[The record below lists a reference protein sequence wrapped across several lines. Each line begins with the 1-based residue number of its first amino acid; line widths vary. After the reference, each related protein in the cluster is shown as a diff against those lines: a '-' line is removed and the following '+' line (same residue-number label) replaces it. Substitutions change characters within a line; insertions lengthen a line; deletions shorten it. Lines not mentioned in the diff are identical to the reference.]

1 MTAAILGGLR
11 VVDLSWGL
19 AGPVASQIL
28 AEAGADVVKV
38 ERPGGD
44 PIRRLAPAAF
54 ATWNRSKRSVVID
67 LTEAEGRARLS
78 RLIDAA
84 DVLVHGFRPSR
95 AKDWGL
101 DDETLLARCPRL
113 VVCSINGYPPGH
125 QDAELPGW
133 DLLIQARE
141 GLCDTQACWHDGP
154 FAWAF
159 PAPSWGAA
167 YLGAAGIVARLIHR
181 ERSGRGGP
189 AHTSLAQG
197 VHLLENM
204 MWNRAER
211 PSPSLLQG
219 RPGEIPFPQVAMYRC
234 ADDQWLQIMNPA
246 DRVDLS
252 QLPLMQAT
260 LATLEIDPSRFDA
273 DVMQVAMLQHPSEA
287 WLAEIRAADVPVELI
302 VEPGEIFRH
311 PDVLAND
318 YVVALED
325 AAFGATRQA
334 NAPFRT
340 TPPPQ
345 VARPAPRLDEH
356 ADEILAE
363 LESLAVSAG
372 EDGTPGPASPPAPPE
387 GASHPLDGIRVV
399 DFGAFLAGPL
409 APMLLADLGA
419 DVVKVEPVA
428 GDPVR
433 GWRDSFYVA
442 CNRGKR
448 GLALDLR
455 HPDAATVR
463 DRLIDWADVV
473 HHNIRMKA
481 AKRLG
486 LDEPSV
492 RARNERA
499 IFSHGSAYGLRG
511 ERADWPGYDSVFQA
525 MAGWNVAMAGEGNPP
540 VFNQLGTL
548 DSLTATS
555 SAIATLLAVFHRE
568 RTGEAGSTWSA
579 LLNTATFTAS
589 ETLLELERDRVAEVA
604 RLDHE
609 QLGFGAGYRL
619 YEVADGWVV
628 VIAPTEQA
636 LRELRTIARVDDDSG
651 LAAALGAWKKA
662 DLAHAAQAASLIVE
676 PVREAYW
683 LDAWDDPENRRTG
696 MVASYEQAEWGRMEQ
711 FGAFWAFGDLDLS
724 LSRACPSLGQHT
736 RELLAELGF
745 DEARIE
751 TLASDGVVRSDPCPA

>member
-1 MTAAILGGLR
+1 MSEAILDGLR
-11 VVDLSWGL
+11 IVDLSWGL

-44 PIRRLAPAAF
+44 PLRRLAPAAF
-54 ATWNRSKRSVVID
+54 ATWNRSKRSVVLD
-67 LTEAEGRARLS
+67 LSAAEERSRLLG
-78 RLIDAA
+78 LIDAA
-84 DVLVHGFRPSR
+84 DVVVHGFRPAR
-95 AKDWGL
+95 AKAWGL
-101 DDETLLARCPRL
+101 DDETLLARRPQL

-125 QDAELPGW
+125 QDAEVPGW

-167 YLGAAGIVARLIHR
+167 YLAAAGIVARLIHR

-204 MWNRAER
+204 MWNRAEK

-234 ADDQWLQIMNPA
+234 ADGQWLQIMNPA

-252 QLPLMQAT
+252 QLPLMQTT
-260 LATLEIDPSRFDA
+260 LAALDIAPSDFDA
-273 DVMQVAMLQHPSEA
+273 DVMQVAMLQQPSAA

-302 VEPGEIFRH
+302 AQPGDIFRH
-311 PDVLAND
+311 EEVIAND
-318 YVVALED
+318 FVVELED
-325 AAFGATRQA
+325 AEFGATRQA
-334 NAPFRT
+334 KAPFET
-340 TPPPQ
+340 TPPSR
-345 VARPAPRLDEH
+345 VARSAPRLDEH
-356 ADEILAE
+356 AEEVFSELAGRAPDDASMAPSPDE
-363 LESLAVSAG
+363 AG
-372 EDGTPGPASPPAPPE
+372 DAAGR
-387 GASHPLDGIRVV
+387 HPLEGVRVV

-419 DVVKVEPVA
+419 DVVKVESVA

-455 HPDAATVR
+455 NPNASPVR
-463 DRLIDWADVV
+463 DQLIEWADVV
-473 HHNIRMKA
+473 HHNIRMSA

-486 LDEPSV
+486 LDEATVHSSN
-492 RARNERA
+492 ARA
-499 IFSHGSAYGLRG
+499 IFSHGSAYGLKG
-511 ERADWPGYDSVFQA
+511 ERAEWPGYDSVFQSI
-525 MAGWNVAMAGEGNPP
+525 AGWNVAMAGEDNPP

-555 SAIATLLAVFHRE
+555 SAIATLLSLYRRE
-568 RTGEAGSTWSA
+568 RTGEVGSTWSA

-589 ETLLELERDRVAEVA
+589 ETLLDLASDRVAPVA
-604 RLDHE
+604 QLDHE
-609 QLGFGAGYRL
+609 QLGFHAGYRL
-619 YEVADGWVV
+619 YAVADGWVV
-628 VIAPTEQA
+628 VVAPSEAA
-636 LRELRTIARVDDDSG
+636 LDELRGT
-651 LAAALGAWKKA
+651 LGVETNAELVAVLRDWKKA
-662 DLAHAAQAASLIVE
+662 DLAGAARERDFVVE

-683 LDAWDDPENRRTG
+683 HEAWDDAENRRTG
-696 MVASYEQAEWGRMEQ
+696 LVASYAQAEWGRMEQ
-711 FGAFWAFGDLDLS
+711 FGAFWDFGDLELS
-724 LSRACPSLGQHT
+724 LSRACPALGQHSYEVLS
-736 RELLAELGF
+736 ELGYGDDEIASLAEQ
-745 DEARIE
+745 
-751 TLASDGVVRSDPCPA
+751 GVIKQGER